1 MEKLTDD
8 EIVVNVRNL
17 SEELNDKI
25 MFLYLTNLS
34 SDDERSVSLT
44 LDPLSGTTSEL
55 NTLLRYVEEKILTDE
70 IRVEMGILLDGFAQD
85 IQPQLKAVKKMVT
98 ALP

>member
-1 MEKLTDD
+1 
-8 EIVVNVRNL
+8 
-17 SEELNDKI
+17 LNDKI

-70 IRVEMGILLDGFAQD
+70 IRGEMGILLDEFAQD